1 MQSISNA
8 FKDFTLNKRMYFA
21 SDSTKAAL
29 PSLVDYRAYPGVD
42 DAMEYEDRRSDYER
56 GYAEGFSDAREIY
69 DCDEN

>member
-29 PSLVDYRAYPGVD
+29 PSLVDYRADTGVD
-42 DAMEYEDRRSDYER
+42 DAIDSWSDYER
-56 GYAEGFSDAREIY
+56 GYSDGYEDAKEIY
-69 DCDEN
+69 ALGEH